1 VEVLQEPLLE
11 ALKVYSRQRRP
22 SMPLVFPKALM
33 KIADLRCISAKGNP
47 GCEIGL
53 SDLAAILVIWVGI
66 QGRIEFRTQHNGQSS
81 HDFQRRS

>member
-47 GCEIGL
+47 NPDTA
-53 SDLAAILVIWVGI
+53 S
-66 QGRIEFRTQHNGQSS
+66 
-81 HDFQRRS
+81 